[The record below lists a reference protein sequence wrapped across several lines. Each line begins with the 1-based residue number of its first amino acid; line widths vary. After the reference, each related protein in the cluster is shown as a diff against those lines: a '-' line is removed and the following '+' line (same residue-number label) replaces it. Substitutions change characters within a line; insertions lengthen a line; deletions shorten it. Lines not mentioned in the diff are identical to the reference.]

1 MICDIIFCMNLLD
14 ALTVTIVLDASAVF
28 ILSITLFHFV
38 LSKKSNEFSIRIL
51 SAAMGATVIS
61 SISDIIHDMLE
72 QTPNLLWIRDYPV
85 SFLVITGLHA
95 GRFFLVEYLA
105 CQIGYEEN
113 IRRHFRVLLIPLLL
127 DIISVFAFQALG
139 YTIVDI
145 LPRIF
150 FIIMNI
156 FFLIF
161 TITACICIWKIDRL
175 LLILPVMLFAIEI
188 YLGYALS
195 KVSISTFILAITILY
210 LYLSLTKKMILIHL
224 GGIIL
229 TLCIMTTLV
238 VGNMITSSAFV
249 SYLKTI
255 HDRNDSHLSDVIA
268 YMEQFESLP
277 WLMNYWIN
285 NADVITFDLVTTA
298 DDQEESLRHLAKIT
312 SDQAKQLTPERQ
324 EIFAEH
330 CYNRIAEYFEK
341 EFLIHDL
348 DDLFL
353 IIPDD
358 TDKALIIFDA
368 EKNPDG
374 TYRLGQFRDIEEEKL
389 EWVNYNTVINDN
401 TTWTWGQY
409 TNNEDFGFYRELTFN
424 GEAPTAF
431 LCNSFDRKEVYAH
444 LEFISSSRERALR
457 ELTLSTLLILL
468 SLYLMLLKPL
478 GRISN
483 VAKRYEINK
492 NSEEVESE
500 LSKIHIQNEIGTF
513 AEEFTSLA
521 KEMDRYTTQV
531 ALLAGEKERVSTE
544 LRMAYDIQAS
554 ALPSFFP
561 AFPDRNDFDIYA
573 GMKPAKMVGGDF
585 YDFFLVD
592 ETHLAFLIA
601 DVSEKGV
608 PAALFMMSAKNLI
621 SYRAHEGGTPGEIL
635 TSICPHICQNNS
647 SMMFVTVW
655 LGILD
660 LASGLLK
667 YSCAGHEP
675 PAVKNGNAP
684 YILMNDE
691 EHGMIMGLKEDEKY
705 KDSEIQLAPGSVV
718 FIYTDGVT
726 DAQNPSEEMYGIDRM
741 LSCLNQSAG
750 DIPQD
755 IIKKMYSDIEDYV
768 GSSEQSDDIAMLAV
782 KYDP

>member
-14 ALTVTIVLDASAVF
+14 ALTVTIVLDASSVF

-95 GRFFLVEYLA
+95 GRFFLAEYLA
-105 CQIGYEEN
+105 CQIGYEEK

-139 YTIVDI
+139 YTIVNI

-150 FIIMNI
+150 FIIINF

-161 TITACICIWKIDRL
+161 TITAYIFIWKIDKM

-210 LYLSLTKKMILIHL
+210 LYLSLTKKMVLIHL

-285 NADVITFDLVTTA
+285 NADVITFDLATTA
-298 DDQEESLRHLAKIT
+298 DDQEESLRNLAKIT
-312 SDQAKQLTPERQ
+312 SDQAKQLTPEQQ

-341 EFLIHDL
+341 EFLIHNL

-492 NSEEVESE
+492 NSKEVESE

-531 ALLAGEKERVSTE
+531 ALLAGEKERASTE

-691 EHGMIMGLKEDEKY
+691 EHGMIMGLKEDAKY

-741 LSCLNQSAG
+741 LSCLNQSAS

-768 GSSEQSDDIAMLAV
+768 GSSEQSDDITMLAV
-782 KYDP
+782 KYNP

>member
-1 MICDIIFCMNLLD
+1 MNLLD

-72 QTPNLLWIRDYPV
+72 QTPNLLWLRDYLV
-85 SFLVITGLHA
+85 AFLVITGLHA

-105 CQIGYEEN
+105 CHIGYEEK

-139 YTIVDI
+139 YTIVNI

-161 TITACICIWKIDRL
+161 TITACICIWKIDKM

-210 LYLSLTKKMILIHL
+210 LYLSLTKKMLLIHL

-312 SDQAKQLTPERQ
+312 SDQAKQLTPEQQ

-424 GEAPTAF
+424 GEAPMAF

-531 ALLAGEKERVSTE
+531 ALLAGEKERTSTE

-608 PAALFMMSAKNLI
+608 PAALFMMSAKNLL

-684 YILMNDE
+684 YILMSDE

-755 IIKKMYSDIEDYV
+755 IIKKMYSDIEEYV
-768 GSSEQSDDIAMLAV
+768 GSSEQSDDITMLAV

>member
-1 MICDIIFCMNLLD
+1 
-14 ALTVTIVLDASAVF
+14 
-28 ILSITLFHFV
+28 
-38 LSKKSNEFSIRIL
+38 
-51 SAAMGATVIS
+51 
-61 SISDIIHDMLE
+61 
-72 QTPNLLWIRDYPV
+72 
-85 SFLVITGLHA
+85 
-95 GRFFLVEYLA
+95 
-105 CQIGYEEN
+105 
-113 IRRHFRVLLIPLLL
+113 
-127 DIISVFAFQALG
+127 
-139 YTIVDI
+139 
-145 LPRIF
+145 
-150 FIIMNI
+150 
-156 FFLIF
+156 
-161 TITACICIWKIDRL
+161 
-175 LLILPVMLFAIEI
+175 
-188 YLGYALS
+188 
-195 KVSISTFILAITILY
+195 
-210 LYLSLTKKMILIHL
+210 
-224 GGIIL
+224 
-229 TLCIMTTLV
+229 
-238 VGNMITSSAFV
+238 
-249 SYLKTI
+249 
-255 HDRNDSHLSDVIA
+255 
-268 YMEQFESLP
+268 
-277 WLMNYWIN
+277 
-285 NADVITFDLVTTA
+285 
-298 DDQEESLRHLAKIT
+298 
-312 SDQAKQLTPERQ
+312 
-324 EIFAEH
+324 
-330 CYNRIAEYFEK
+330 
-341 EFLIHDL
+341 
-348 DDLFL
+348 
-353 IIPDD
+353 
-358 TDKALIIFDA
+358 
-368 EKNPDG
+368 
-374 TYRLGQFRDIEEEKL
+374 
-389 EWVNYNTVINDN
+389 
-401 TTWTWGQY
+401 
-409 TNNEDFGFYRELTFN
+409 
-424 GEAPTAF
+424 
-431 LCNSFDRKEVYAH
+431 
-444 LEFISSSRERALR
+444 
-457 ELTLSTLLILL
+457 
-468 SLYLMLLKPL
+468 MLLKPL

-500 LSKIHIQNEIGTF
+500 LSRIHIQNEIGTF

-531 ALLAGEKERVSTE
+531 ALLAGEKERASTE

-601 DVSEKGV
+601 DVSDKGV

-684 YILMNDE
+684 YILMSDE

-755 IIKKMYSDIEDYV
+755 IIKKMYSDIEDYA
-768 GSSEQSDDIAMLAV
+768 GSSEQSDDITMLAV